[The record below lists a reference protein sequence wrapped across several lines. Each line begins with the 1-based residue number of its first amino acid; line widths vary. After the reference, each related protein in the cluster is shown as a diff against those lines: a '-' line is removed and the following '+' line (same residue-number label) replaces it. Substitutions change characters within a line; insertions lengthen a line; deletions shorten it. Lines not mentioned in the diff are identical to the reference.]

1 MTKPVD
7 RKKSQNY
14 LTKAENLLEV
24 ARYALSQKKY
34 DATVINAVHSAI
46 NALDAL
52 TTREKGLRTSR
63 EHSEALL
70 LIKGILASKE
80 YDDIEKQFSSL
91 LNLKN
96 SAEYQPDFMSNEEA
110 KNSIKWAERILAKV
124 KAKTQS

>member
-7 RKKSQNY
+7 RRKSQNY
-14 LTKAENLLEV
+14 LTKSENILEV
-24 ARYALSQKKY
+24 SRYALSHKKY

-52 TTREKGLRTSR
+52 TAREKGLRAS

-70 LIKGILASKE
+70 LIKGILTSKE
-80 YDDIEKQFSSL
+80 YNDIEKQFSSL

-96 SAEYQPDFMSNEEA
+96 AAEYQPDFMSPEEA

-124 KAKTQS
+124 RAKMQS

>member
-34 DATVINAVHSAI
+34 DATVTNAVHSGI

-52 TTREKGLRTSR
+52 TTHEKGLRASG
-63 EHSEALL
+63 EHNEILS
-70 LIKGILASKE
+70 LIKGILTPEE
-80 YDDIEKQFSSL
+80 YGDIKKQFSSL
-91 LNLKN
+91 IDLKN
-96 SAEYQPDFMSNEEA
+96 AAEYQPDFTSPEEA
-110 KNSIKWAERILAKV
+110 KNSIKWAERILAKT
-124 KAKTQS
+124 KNKLQK